1 MPRTFVSHDKYRT
14 VGALLQGAS
23 GRLLDVGARDRRLA
37 AFLGPGIVY
46 HSADLGPGHDVALD
60 LERPLDL
67 PDRAYDHVVALDVL
81 EHVERAHDAM
91 RELARI
97 ASRQLIIA
105 LPNLA
110 TLRRRVTFLLTG
122 TVGTRKYDL
131 EREHQGDRHRWLTTY
146 AQMNRFVEENGREA
160 GFRLVSLI
168 EELEAPWPGR
178 IGGRA
183 ARVGAGLAE
192 RGWIAPGGV
201 TGRCIYVLARDE
213 A

>member
-1 MPRTFVSHDKYRT
+1 MHRTFASQDKYRT

-23 GRLLDVGARDRRLA
+23 GRVLDVGARDRRLA
-37 AFLGPGIVY
+37 AYLGPGLVY
-46 HSADLGPGHDVALD
+46 HSADLGPGHDLALD

-81 EHVERAHDAM
+81 EHVERTHDAL

-97 ASRQLIIA
+97 ASQQVIVA

-131 EREHQGDRHRWLTTY
+131 EPEHQGDRHRWLTTY
-146 AQMNRFVEENGREA
+146 AQMNRFVEEVGRES
-160 GFRLVSLI
+160 GFRLASLV

-178 IGGRA
+178 VGGRA
-183 ARVGAGLAE
+183 ARLGSQLVQ
-192 RGWIAPGGV
+192 RGWLAAGGV
-201 TGRCIYVLARDE
+201 TGRCIYVLTRD
-213 A
+213 AP